1 MPLDFEQARSFMVEQ
16 QVRPWDVLDPRVLAT
31 LSTVKREDF
40 VPARHRKLAFA
51 DLALPLEHDEFMMKP
66 VLEGRVLQSL
76 ELSATD
82 EVLEIGT
89 GSGFLTACLANLVRE
104 MVSIDIHADFVER
117 AKSRLAAAGF
127 TNAKVLA
134 ADAASFDP
142 GRRFDAIAVTG
153 AVDAVPESFLRWMK
167 PNGRLFAVRGHSP
180 RMEAVL
186 FRTESAGK
194 VSEEI
199 LFETDLPYLQ
209 GFAPVPEFAL

>member
-31 LSTVKREDF
+31 LATVKREDF
-40 VPARHRKLAFA
+40 VPPRHRRLAFA
-51 DLALPLEHDEFMMKP
+51 DLPLPLEHGEFMMKP
-66 VLEGRVLQSL
+66 VLEGRLLQSL

-82 EVLEIGT
+82 EALEIGT
-89 GSGFLTACLANLVRE
+89 GSGFVTACLANLVRE
-104 MVSIDIHADFVER
+104 VVSIDIHADFVER
-117 AKSRLAAAGF
+117 AKGRLAAAGF
-127 TNAKVLA
+127 ANAKVRA
-134 ADAASFDP
+134 DDAACFDP

-153 AVDAVPESFLRWMK
+153 AVDALPESFLRWLK
-167 PNGRLFAVRGHSP
+167 PHGRLFAVCGHSP

-186 FRTESAGK
+186 FRADAAGK
-194 VSEEI
+194 VSREI

>member
-1 MPLDFEQARSFMVEQ
+1 MSLDFEQARSFMVEQ

-40 VPARHRKLAFA
+40 VPPRHRRLAFA
-51 DLALPLEHDEFMMKP
+51 DMALPLEHGEFMMKP
-66 VLEGRVLQSL
+66 VLEGRLLQSL

-89 GSGFLTACLANLVRE
+89 GSGFVTACLANLVRE
-104 MVSIDIHADFVER
+104 VVSIDFHADFVER
-117 AKSRLAAAGF
+117 ARSRLAAAGF
-127 TNAKVLA
+127 TNVKVEA
-134 ADAASFDP
+134 ATAASFDP

-153 AVDAVPESFLRWMK
+153 AVEEVPETFLRWLK

-180 RMEAVL
+180 RMEAVV
-186 FRTESAGK
+186 FRVDTVGK
-194 VSEEI
+194 MSEEC

-209 GFAPVPEFAL
+209 GFAPVPQFAL